1 MGTISCC
8 FHWCYVQETSFFI
21 VLMLFY
27 LECKKGMKWF
37 WYANCKLVRVTMSFK
52 IFDSLYRGRSLDS
65 YGPLKLI
72 IGVVYFEWKILSEAS
87 YEELYGRDKQR
98 QLSSMKDYLKKGNDL
113 KKYAAV
119 KKSEADIKVNMW
131 NARSEMLL
139 VQEVNTFD
147 DEIKSR
153 KSDISK
159 HLQQLENP

>member
-1 MGTISCC
+1 
-8 FHWCYVQETSFFI
+8 
-21 VLMLFY
+21 
-27 LECKKGMKWF
+27 
-37 WYANCKLVRVTMSFK
+37 
-52 IFDSLYRGRSLDS
+52 
-65 YGPLKLI
+65 
-72 IGVVYFEWKILSEAS
+72 
-87 YEELYGRDKQR
+87 
-98 QLSSMKDYLKKGNDL
+98 MKDYLKKGNDL

>member
-1 MGTISCC
+1 
-8 FHWCYVQETSFFI
+8 
-21 VLMLFY
+21 
-27 LECKKGMKWF
+27 
-37 WYANCKLVRVTMSFK
+37 MSFK

-119 KKSEADIKVNMW
+119 KKSEADIKVNM
-131 NARSEMLL
+131 
-139 VQEVNTFD
+139 
-147 DEIKSR
+147 
-153 KSDISK
+153 
-159 HLQQLENP
+159 